1 MRKTLP
7 KIEAPW
13 FARLFYACYRICA
26 VLLPRDIGA
35 DTLRQIIWHAA
46 RRGLLPPCWA
56 RLPHGWMYLDA
67 TDLPQL
73 FLLAYGEWE
82 PESTAAIRE
91 RLRAGDCFVDIGANA
106 GYFSLLAASI
116 VGPEGRVLA
125 FEPNPEVRAILLQ
138 NIARNGYRNI
148 EICPACCTDSP
159 GRVKLFLN
167 RSYNSGGCSM
177 SAGNAASNI
186 AIEVDAVRADSGI
199 ARLPKPPAIVKIDAE
214 GAEALVL
221 RGMAETLRTQ
231 PAIILEID
239 ERLLRGM
246 GSSSEEVRRLL
257 SNYRLEPAGFNSIAT
272 ARPPDEKAARQ
283 STAAT

>member
-1 MRKTLP
+1 MRKSLP

-13 FARLFYACYRICA
+13 FARLFYAAYRICA
-26 VLLPRDIGA
+26 ALLPPNTGTY
-35 DTLRQIIWHAA
+35 TLRQIIWHAA

-82 PESTAAIRE
+82 PETTVAIRE
-91 RLRAGDCFVDIGANA
+91 HLRAGDCFVDIGANA

-125 FEPNPEVRAILLQ
+125 FEPNPEARAILLR
-138 NIARNGYRNI
+138 NIARSGYRNI
-148 EICPACCTDSP
+148 EVSPACCTDSP
-159 GRVKLFLN
+159 GRVRLFLN
-167 RSYNSGGCSM
+167 RSHNSGGCSL
-177 SAGNAASNI
+177 SSGNAASNI
-186 AIEVDAVRADSGI
+186 AIEVDAVRADSAI
-199 ARLPKPPAIVKIDAE
+199 LRLPKPPAMVKIDTE

-221 RGMAETLRTQ
+221 RGMAETLRAQ

-239 ERLLRGM
+239 ERLLEGM
-246 GSSSEEVRRLL
+246 GSSSEEVRSLL
-257 SNYRLEPAGFNSIAT
+257 SAYRLEPAGFNFIAT

-283 STAAT
+283 STAAR